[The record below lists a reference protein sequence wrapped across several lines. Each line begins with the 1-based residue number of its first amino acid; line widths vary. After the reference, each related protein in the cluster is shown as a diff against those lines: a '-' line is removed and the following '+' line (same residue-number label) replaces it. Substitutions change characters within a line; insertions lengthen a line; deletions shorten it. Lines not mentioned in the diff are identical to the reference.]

1 MDERQVIEALFEVM
15 ISSYGVQKVGAM
27 WAGTD
32 EATVKGVWASE
43 LAGYRDEAIKRAAKA
58 MIDRRDD
65 DGRRISWPPD
75 LPTFL
80 DLVEPI
86 DREIRRKEA
95 LWAAQYPPEKQI
107 EVAPEYTEEQRAK
120 WRAMRA
126 ELYRRMGV
134 KA

>member
-1 MDERQVIEALFEVM
+1 MDEREVIEALFEVM
-15 ISSYGVQKVGAM
+15 GATYGAQKVGAM

-43 LAGYRDEAIKRAAKA
+43 LSGYRDEAIKRAAKA
-58 MIDRRDD
+58 MISRRDD
-65 DGRRISWPPD
+65 DGSRVAWPPD

-86 DREIRRKEA
+86 HRKILADEKLWRE
-95 LWAAQYPPEKQI
+95 QYPPEKQI
-107 EVAPEYTEEQRAK
+107 EVAPEVTEAQRAK
-120 WRAMRA
+120 FKAMQA

-134 KA
+134 RA